1 MTSFEDPFK
10 ESTSKKMLLE
20 TANLFREVKNSLNN
34 ILCEE
39 IPVLPVDTR
48 IPVMDFLTYRILCK
62 INQLR
67 ALLPSSIR
75 LKSKIVILKYL
86 YQELKNH
93 RHQSTVKSNYL
104 SLKRLRLHPLTCM
117 KKYSLL
123 QISILASLPAPK

>member
-62 INQLR
+62 NK
-67 ALLPSSIR
+67 P
-75 LKSKIVILKYL
+75 
-86 YQELKNH
+86 
-93 RHQSTVKSNYL
+93 T
-104 SLKRLRLHPLTCM
+104 PCTLTIQ
-117 KKYSLL
+117 Y
-123 QISILASLPAPK
+123 